1 VRHAS
6 RRLGPTLALIGVL
19 AVVAGCTSRTVGA
32 PTFTAAAASGAASS
46 SGATANTATP
56 TTGDST
62 LDAPTSS
69 SQSPATSTSPAAPVA
84 TVTADPGFGASNLSP
99 AQPIDI
105 KVADGTITSL
115 TFTNNAGKQVDGT
128 LSADRT
134 TWTLGEVLGYGK
146 TYTASGTAVGTDG
159 KQVAIHGTY
168 STLPSTDEAESS
180 ISPGDDDVVGIAQS
194 VIIHFPVEPVD
205 KAEVEKH
212 LTITTTPA
220 VKGGWAWIQHDD
232 GWGVDWR
239 PEGYWPANTRVHV
252 SANLYGLKLADG
264 KYGAQ
269 DLTSD
274 FTIGRAQVVYADAN
288 SHQIEEKQ
296 GCTAPN
302 DEASCTST
310 VATYPASFGSGDNAE
325 VHDSKRVTRSGI
337 HVVSEKLKVHA
348 MSNPPYYSNVTEYW
362 DVRISDNGEFIHE
375 NPNTVADQGFDNVS
389 HGCINLSPANAEAYF
404 TSALIGD
411 PVEITGTSVQLS
423 ASDGDMFDYTVPWS
437 EWQNLS
443 ALQ

>member
-1 VRHAS
+1 
-6 RRLGPTLALIGVL
+6 LALISLL
-19 AVVAGCTSRTVGA
+19 AVVAGCTSSTSGA
-32 PTFTAAAASGAASS
+32 ATFTAVATSSVAPTSGMTSAGAPATSAPASSALASSAAPTSAPTEAAASTT
-46 SGATANTATP
+46 TAP
-56 TTGDST
+56 
-62 LDAPTSS
+62 
-69 SQSPATSTSPAAPVA
+69 PVA
-84 TVTADPGFGASNLSP
+84 KVTADPDFGTSSLSP

-105 KVADGTITSL
+105 KVTDGTITAL
-115 TFTNNAGKQVDGT
+115 TLTNSAGKVVEGT

-146 TYTASGTAVGTDG
+146 TYTATGTAVGSDG
-159 KQVAIHGTY
+159 KRIAIRGTY

-180 ISPGDDDVVGIAQS
+180 ISPGDGDVVGIAQS
-194 VIIHFPVEPVD
+194 VIIHFPVEPAD
-205 KAEVEKH
+205 KAEIEKH
-212 LTITTTPA
+212 LMITTTPS
-220 VKGGWAWIQHDD
+220 VKGAWAWIQHDD
-232 GWGVDWR
+232 GWGIDWR
-239 PEGYWPANTRVHV
+239 PEGYWPANTKVHV

-274 FTIGRAQVVYADAN
+274 FTIGRAQVVYADAT
-288 SHQIEEKQ
+288 SHQIVVRQ

-310 VATYPASFGSGDNAE
+310 VATYPASFGNGDDIDNPN
-325 VHDSKRVTRSGI
+325 RVTRSGI

-375 NPNTVADQGFDNVS
+375 NPNTVADQGVDNVS
-389 HGCINLSPANAEAYF
+389 HGCINLSPTNAEAYF
-404 TSALIGD
+404 DSALVGD

-423 ASDGDMFDYTVPWS
+423 ASDGDLFDYTVPWS

>member
-1 VRHAS
+1 M
-6 RRLGPTLALIGVL
+6 ALISLL
-19 AVVAGCTSRTVGA
+19 AVVAGCTSSTSGA
-32 PTFTAAAASGAASS
+32 ATFTAVATSSVAPTSGMTSAGAPATSAPASSAAPTSASTEAAASTT
-46 SGATANTATP
+46 TAP
-56 TTGDST
+56 
-62 LDAPTSS
+62 
-69 SQSPATSTSPAAPVA
+69 PVA
-84 TVTADPGFGASNLSP
+84 KVTADPDFGTSSLSP

-105 KVADGTITSL
+105 KVTDGTITAL
-115 TFTNNAGKQVDGT
+115 TLTNSAGKVVDGT

-146 TYTASGTAVGTDG
+146 TYTATGTAVGSDG
-159 KQVAIHGTY
+159 KRIAIRGTY

-180 ISPGDDDVVGIAQS
+180 ISPGDGDVVGIAQS
-194 VIIHFPVEPVD
+194 VIIHFPVEPAD
-205 KAEVEKH
+205 KAEIEKH
-212 LTITTTPA
+212 LTITTTPT
-220 VKGGWAWIQHDD
+220 VKGAWAWIQHDD
-232 GWGVDWR
+232 GWGIDWR
-239 PEGYWPANTRVHV
+239 PEGYWPANTKVHV
-252 SANLYGLKLADG
+252 SANLYGLKLADD

-274 FTIGRAQVVYADAN
+274 FTIGRAQVVYADAT
-288 SHQIEEKQ
+288 SHQIVVRQ

-310 VATYPASFGSGDNAE
+310 AATYPASFGNGDDIDNPN
-325 VHDSKRVTRSGI
+325 RVTRSGI

-375 NPNTVADQGFDNVS
+375 NPNTVADQGVDNVS

-404 TSALIGD
+404 DSALVGD

-423 ASDGDMFDYTVPWS
+423 ASDGDLFDYTVPWS